1 MLTQAALFEATLFA
15 AAGLILALATMR
27 IARPLRKTMLN
38 MVLVMGAGLLGL
50 FALVQIGG
58 TFTETTIAVVLRE
71 LAYLLVAVGV
81 TLILLTFL
89 FQALLAKSAL
99 PHILGDVLL
108 ALLLIAF
115 VLYRMNAA
123 GVNLAS
129 IITTSAV
136 ITAVIAFSLQET
148 LGNLWGGIALQ
159 LDNTC
164 RIGDW
169 VRIGNITGR
178 IVDIRWRC
186 LAVAT
191 NDGET
196 VMIPNAQL
204 IKNQVTVLARRG
216 DQKIPW
222 RRRIEFPVAY
232 DVAPSTVV
240 ATIEAALARAEIPFV
255 ANEPA
260 PMCTCVGFGEQS
272 IRYNVLYWLTD
283 LVHDMATDSQIHR
296 PRLCDT
302 RPPRHGN
309 AAAAA
314 RAADFACI
322 GCQAR
327 GDGAT
332 RTGGAGSTC
341 SPGLNCSLR

>member
-1 MLTQAALFEATLFA
+1 
-15 AAGLILALATMR
+15 MR

-38 MVLVMGAGLLGL
+38 MVLVMGVGLAGLL
-50 FALVQIGG
+50 ALVQIGG
-58 TFTETTIAVVLRE
+58 AFTETTIAVVLRE
-71 LAYLLVAVGV
+71 LAYLPVAVGV

-169 VRIGNITGR
+169 IRIGNITGR

-196 VMIPNAQL
+196 VMIPNAHL

-216 DQKIPW
+216 DQKIP
-222 RRRIEFPVAY
+222 
-232 DVAPSTVV
+232 
-240 ATIEAALARAEIPFV
+240 
-255 ANEPA
+255 
-260 PMCTCVGFGEQS
+260 
-272 IRYNVLYWLTD
+272 
-283 LVHDMATDSQIHR
+283 
-296 PRLCDT
+296 
-302 RPPRHGN
+302 
-309 AAAAA
+309 
-314 RAADFACI
+314 
-322 GCQAR
+322 
-327 GDGAT
+327 GA
-332 RTGGAGSTC
+332 AGSTSR
-341 SPGLNCSLR
+341 SPTTSRRPKSWRRSKRRLRVRRFPLSPTSRHQSAPASTSANKASPTTCCTGSPISCMTWRRTRKSTPTSMRHSPVTTWKCRCHGACC